1 MCNFFYS
8 YFFEYLVLSTIIFKI
23 KNERGSK
30 KSFSLSEIVSNGIKI
45 VILINKN
52 SLQAVTRELREQSAL
67 LQTTRAELQRIKQP
81 LSAMH
86 SNSTSVF
93 STSTPPPSL
102 TASTGSD
109 KKQSNTSN
117 YEIQSAQEKRRQID
131 DIMRKVFISNFTYLF

>member
-1 MCNFFYS
+1 MKRS
-8 YFFEYLVLSTIIFKI
+8 EILEIDQL
-23 KNERGSK
+23 SK
-30 KSFSLSEIVSNGIKI
+30 KFKYKYKLYIILLYFYK
-45 VILINKN
+45 LINKN

>member
-1 MCNFFYS
+1 MKKS
-8 YFFEYLVLSTIIFKI
+8 EILEIGQL
-23 KNERGSK
+23 SK
-30 KSFSLSEIVSNGIKI
+30 KFKYKYKSNVTLLH
-45 VILINKN
+45 VILLYFYKLINKN

-117 YEIQSAQEKRRQID
+117 YEMQSTQEKRRQID
-131 DIMRKVFISNFTYLF
+131 DIVRKVFILNFTYLFKIFICKK

>member
-1 MCNFFYS
+1 MKRLEILETGQLLKKFKYKYKLKLYIILLYFY
-8 YFFEYLVLSTIIFKI
+8 K
-23 KNERGSK
+23 
-30 KSFSLSEIVSNGIKI
+30 
-45 VILINKN
+45 LINKN
-52 SLQAVTRELREQSAL
+52 FLQAVTRELREQSAL

-109 KKQSNTSN
+109 KKQSNTCN

-131 DIMRKVFISNFTYLF
+131 DIMRKVFILNFTYLF

>member
-1 MCNFFYS
+1 M
-8 YFFEYLVLSTIIFKI
+8 
-23 KNERGSK
+23 K
-30 KSFSLSEIVSNGIKI
+30 KSEILEIGQLLKKFKYKYKSNVTLLH
-45 VILINKN
+45 VILLYFYKLINKN

-117 YEIQSAQEKRRQID
+117 YEMQSTQEKRRQID
-131 DIMRKVFISNFTYLF
+131 DIVRKVFILNFTYLFKIFICKK

>member
-1 MCNFFYS
+1 M
-8 YFFEYLVLSTIIFKI
+8 K
-23 KNERGSK
+23 R
-30 KSFSLSEIVSNGIKI
+30 SEILETGQLLKKFKYKYKLKLYIILLYFYK
-45 VILINKN
+45 LINKN
-52 SLQAVTRELREQSAL
+52 FLQAVTRELREQSAL

-109 KKQSNTSN
+109 KKQSNTCN

-131 DIMRKVFISNFTYLF
+131 DIMRKVFILNFMYLF

>member
-1 MCNFFYS
+1 MKRS
-8 YFFEYLVLSTIIFKI
+8 EILEIDQL
-23 KNERGSK
+23 SK
-30 KSFSLSEIVSNGIKI
+30 KFKYKYKLKLYIILLYFYK
-45 VILINKN
+45 LINKN
-52 SLQAVTRELREQSAL
+52 SLQAVTRELREQSVL

>member
-1 MCNFFYS
+1 M
-8 YFFEYLVLSTIIFKI
+8 K
-23 KNERGSK
+23 R
-30 KSFSLSEIVSNGIKI
+30 SEILETGQLLKKFKYKYKLKLYIILLYFYK
-45 VILINKN
+45 LINKN
-52 SLQAVTRELREQSAL
+52 FLQAVTRELREQSAL

-109 KKQSNTSN
+109 KKQSNTCN

-131 DIMRKVFISNFTYLF
+131 DIMRKVFILNFAYLF

>member
-1 MCNFFYS
+1 M
-8 YFFEYLVLSTIIFKI
+8 
-23 KNERGSK
+23 K
-30 KSFSLSEIVSNGIKI
+30 KSEILEIGQLLKKFKYKYKSKLH
-45 VILINKN
+45 VILLYFYKLINKN

-131 DIMRKVFISNFTYLF
+131 DIVRKVFILNFTYLFKIFICKK